1 MKFNKPPKSVKKV
14 DDVNSYEQMKKAAL
28 KQKKINANIN
38 NKVENLSLQFHLINV
53 IFSNNIANFKKK
65 DTNGDKTKKVRKVM
79 IKKFIIRLLNTTDV
93 AMIYFYLE

>member
-38 NKVENLSLQFHLINV
+38 NKVENLSLQCHLINEY
-53 IFSNNIANFKKK
+53 FQ
-65 DTNGDKTKKVRKVM
+65 
-79 IKKFIIRLLNTTDV
+79 II
-93 AMIYFYLE
+93 